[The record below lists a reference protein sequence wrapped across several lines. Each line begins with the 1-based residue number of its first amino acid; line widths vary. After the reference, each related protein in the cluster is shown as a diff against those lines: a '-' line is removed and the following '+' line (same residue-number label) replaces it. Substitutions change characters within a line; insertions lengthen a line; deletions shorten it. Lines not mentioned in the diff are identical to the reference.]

1 MNTKIIVAMLFVLLI
16 VTASGC
22 VQTDD
27 ETGPSTNTT
36 DQVSEQDI
44 INNLKDDI
52 IEETEIIDIGEL
64 V

>member
-1 MNTKIIVAMLFVLLI
+1 MNAKILVAMLFVLLI

-27 ETGPSTNTT
+27 GTVPSTEEN
-36 DQVSEQDI
+36 DQASEQAI
-44 INNLKDDI
+44 IYNLEDDI
-52 IEETEIIDIGEL
+52 IEETETIDIGEL

>member
-1 MNTKIIVAMLFVLLI
+1 MNAKILFAMMFVLLI

-27 ETGPSTNTT
+27 GTGPFTEET
-36 DQVSEQDI
+36 DQASEQAITD
-44 INNLKDDI
+44 NLEGNI
-52 IEETEIIDIGEL
+52 IEETETIDIGEL